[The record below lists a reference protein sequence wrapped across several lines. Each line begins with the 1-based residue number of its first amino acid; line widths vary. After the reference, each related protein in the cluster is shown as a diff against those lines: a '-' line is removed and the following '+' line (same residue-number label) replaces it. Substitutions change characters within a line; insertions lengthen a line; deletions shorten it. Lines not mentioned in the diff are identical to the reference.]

1 MSEILHAEE
10 FGQTGKPVFICLHGL
25 LGSSRNWRSVARDL
39 SDSLAICTL
48 DLPNHGKSPHT
59 NEISVS
65 AMAEQV
71 LAWLDHSK
79 IEAFSL
85 CGHSLG
91 GKVAMR
97 IACDHPERVENLTVV
112 DIAPRDYPPEHH
124 IPTLDA
130 LLSLG
135 LDKFTSRKEI
145 DEALTSEIP
154 NWAFRQFLLTN
165 LEEISDGFR
174 WKPNLVLLRKSIGQL
189 SSNPLEVN
197 DRFDGPTLFVRG
209 GKSGYLRTEHY
220 PQIRTHF
227 PQSQIEVLQEVG
239 HDVHVEDRP
248 GFLRIIREFLSL
260 I

>member
-1 MSEILHAEE
+1 MQKE
-10 FGQTGKPVFICLHGL
+10 FGETGKPVFICLHGL

-85 CGHSLG
+85 CCYSLG

-112 DIAPRDYPPEHH
+112 DIAPVIITR
-124 IPTLDA
+124 
-130 LLSLG
+130 
-135 LDKFTSRKEI
+135 TSY
-145 DEALTSEIP
+145 SYFGCP
-154 NWAFRQFLLTN
+154 FFF
-165 LEEISDGFR
+165 GF
-174 WKPNLVLLRKSIGQL
+174 G
-189 SSNPLEVN
+189 
-197 DRFDGPTLFVRG
+197 
-209 GKSGYLRTEHY
+209 
-220 PQIRTHF
+220 
-227 PQSQIEVLQEVG
+227 
-239 HDVHVEDRP
+239 
-248 GFLRIIREFLSL
+248 
-260 I
+260 